1 MRGTPLFP
9 EAEGVR
15 IDASVSFPPGR
26 TPEQLHRILE
36 RNRFEAAIA
45 RGEPFDGAPDWIRG
59 WIGAAETDHPGLV
72 AIECVWPDTASA
84 EFAARRNLVADVICT
99 PPQLETLAAFA
110 AAHPDARIV
119 AARTAGAAFGPEP
132 DPVWIRGIETLA
144 AVPNVYLKFDGILA
158 GAPPGDPDGWGPSS
172 VRWNAD
178 DYRPWIQFALRTFG
192 AGRCLYGSGWP
203 ERTAAGT
210 WKEALACFTQALGA
224 QTMEARERIFGET
237 AERVYLLP
245 RGL

>member
-1 MRGTPLFP
+1 M
-9 EAEGVR
+9 R

-26 TPEQLHRILE
+26 TPEQLHRILA

-45 RGEPFDGAPDWIRG
+45 RGEPFEGAPDWIRG
-59 WIGAAETDHPGLV
+59 WIGLPGADHPRLV
-72 AIECVWPDTASA
+72 AIECLWPDTAA
-84 EFAARRNLVADVICT
+84 MERAAAGNLAADVILT
-99 PPQLETLAAFA
+99 PVQMDALAAFA

-119 AARTAGAAFGPEP
+119 AAGTAGAAFGPEP

-178 DYRPWIQFALRTFG
+178 SYRPWIQSALRAFG
-192 AGRCLYGSGWP
+192 PDRCLYGSGWP
-203 ERTAAGT
+203 ERTAAGA

-224 QTMEARERIFGET
+224 QTMETRERIFGGT